1 MILLNPSSC
10 PVVRTL
16 GRVSHF
22 SCRFSCLFEPRD
34 ASAEPQHDNSLLS
47 PCFARSVREK
57 RCMAEQEKIAV
68 FSAVFY
74 FFVINHKEIGFAE
87 TISFPYIC
95 FEGKRLSSVENN
107 SSL

>member
-1 MILLNPSSC
+1 MEQQISNLP
-10 PVVRTL
+10 
-16 GRVSHF
+16 
-22 SCRFSCLFEPRD
+22 
-34 ASAEPQHDNSLLS
+34 A
-47 PCFARSVREK
+47 ARSSR
-57 RCMAEQEKIAV
+57 AEITSRRAIFMLYEDRSLFSDNVQIWGRGV